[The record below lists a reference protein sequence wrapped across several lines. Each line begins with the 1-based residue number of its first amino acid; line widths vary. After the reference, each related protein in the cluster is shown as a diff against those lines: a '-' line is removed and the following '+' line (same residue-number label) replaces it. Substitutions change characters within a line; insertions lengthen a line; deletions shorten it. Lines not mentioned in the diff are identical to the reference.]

1 MDVPVIDLARTA
13 DSESARARAAL
24 AIDEALTTVG
34 FMSVVHHGIHP
45 RTVARAFD
53 AARTFFDQ
61 PREVKETVASGK
73 GQVHGYGR
81 LGNESQAYA
90 NGELTLPDLSETF
103 SVHPGHDRRLEPN
116 RWPGEIMGFREAFT
130 AYLQSTVALSDH
142 VMGLCA
148 RALGLADG
156 FFAPHLDRAA
166 LTLRANHYPALDHRP
181 GPRQF
186 RGGAHTDYGSI
197 TLLATDGRPGLE
209 VRDSAGEWHPVC
221 APKGAY
227 IVNVGD
233 LLARWTNDRW
243 RSTWHRVV
251 PPAGEPPY
259 LRRLSLVLFQTPNDD
274 SVVEC
279 LPSCTSAD
287 NPARYEPVTAGRFL
301 RDKLDALYAVQGT
314 TLTTS

>member
-13 DSESARARAAL
+13 DSESAKARAAL

-45 RTVARAFD
+45 RIVARAFD

-61 PREVKETVASGK
+61 PTGQKEAVAAGK
-73 GQVHGYGR
+73 GEVHGYGR

-90 NGELTLPDLSETF
+90 NGIETLPDLSETF

-116 RWPGEIMGFREAFT
+116 RWPGDIVGFREAF
-130 AYLQSTVALSDH
+130 AGYMAATVPLADH
-142 VMGLCA
+142 LMGLCA
-148 RALGLADG
+148 RALGLPDTY
-156 FFAPHLDRAA
+156 FRPHLDRAG

-181 GPRQF
+181 GPQQF

-209 VRDSAGEWHPVC
+209 VRDAAGAWHPVC
-221 APKGAY
+221 APKGAF

-233 LLARWTNDRW
+233 VLARWTNDRW

-259 LRRLSLVLFQTPNDD
+259 LRRLSLVLFQGPNED
-274 SVVEC
+274 SIVEC
-279 LPSCTSAD
+279 LPTCVSAD
-287 NPARYEPVTAGRFL
+287 NPARYEPVSAGRFL
-301 RDKLDALYAVQGT
+301 RDKLDALYAVQST
-314 TLTTS
+314 PTATR